1 MSRRVLRLAGP
12 VVRVCGL
19 KRAGAGCFVGGRT
32 TSTHDRMLLLLRRHG
47 MMGEIV

>member
-19 KRAGAGCFVGGRT
+19 KRAGAGCFVAN
-32 TSTHDRMLLLLRRHG
+32 
-47 MMGEIV
+47 